1 MQDNSNTSMNN
12 RVAAGREDASTTS
25 TAGTEAGD
33 FRWYLTST
41 SGWMAGFQLQ
51 TFLITWL
58 LVGTLNTAPDWVG
71 FGQLLIG
78 LPGLLLILF
87 GGARA
92 DQVDARTLI
101 VLVQALLVLPPLLL
115 LGATAVGW
123 LSYALVV
130 GYGMV
135 IAGAVA
141 FSDPA
146 RAALLNRLSSGSH
159 IQRLVGQSTIVTT
172 AAGLAGF
179 LIGGELERLSL
190 TGVLLLQAGLFGAA
204 GLAMARVR
212 RVTVTPPARPIST
225 VRQLG
230 DGFAVVA
237 GEPVLRSVILINF
250 LSGLVNAGAYAVA
263 LPFITTDIYGGNATL
278 FAWLLMTFY
287 FGSIVSNSIFLRYA
301 PIARPGQLFLLMQL
315 TRMVILSLI
324 WWLPPLPVFF
334 ALAFLWGMNMGIT
347 TTLVR
352 SMVQE
357 VAPAAHRGKVLSV
370 LLLGFSASMPL
381 GSMLLG
387 QVIDV
392 FSPPAGLIPGMLVSG
407 ATFLF
412 GAALTPLWGW
422 RSSAATTG
430 EHTAG

>member
-1 MQDNSNTSMNN
+1 MRNDPVGAPVSEPAAAP
-12 RVAAGREDASTTS
+12 VAGAH
-25 TAGTEAGD
+25 D
-33 FRWYLTST
+33 FRWYLAST

-58 LVGTLNTAPDWVG
+58 LVGTLQTSPDWVG

-101 VLVQALLVLPPLLL
+101 VVIQAALVVPPLLL
-115 LGATAVGW
+115 LGAAETG
-123 LSYALVV
+123 LLDYALVV

-141 FSDPA
+141 YSDPA

-159 IQRLVGQSTIVTT
+159 IQRLVGASTIVTT
-172 AAGLAGF
+172 FAGLAGF
-179 LIGGELERLSL
+179 MIGGQLESLSL
-190 TGVLLLQAGLFGAA
+190 AGVLLLQAALFGIA
-204 GLAMARVR
+204 GIAMT
-212 RVTVTPPARPIST
+212 RVTPAPIAPPAVRVST
-225 VRQLG
+225 FAQLG
-230 DGFAVVA
+230 QGFGIVA
-237 GEPVLRSVILINF
+237 SHPVLRSVILINF

-263 LPFITTDIYGGNATL
+263 LPFITTGVYAGDASL

-287 FGSIVSNSIFLRYA
+287 FGSIVSNSIFLRFA
-301 PIARPGQLFLLMQL
+301 PIPRPGQLFLLMQL
-315 TRMVILSLI
+315 SRLLILGLI

-334 ALAFLWGMNMGIT
+334 AAAFLWGMNMGIT

-352 SMVQE
+352 SVVQE

-370 LLLGFSASMPL
+370 LLIGFSASMPI

-387 QVIDV
+387 QVIDA
-392 FSPPAGLIPGMLVSG
+392 FGAPAGLVPGMVVSG
-407 ATFLF
+407 ATFLL
-412 GAALTPLWGW
+412 GIALTPLWQW
-422 RSSAATTG
+422 RSDAA
-430 EHTAG
+430 AGSHGVGASD